1 MRKFILL
8 TLLGLCFAWEAEAQS
23 GGKVV
28 FRLAHMVQGEP
39 LELQSKT
46 YENAAG
52 NRFVLD
58 RFKYYLS
65 NIKLRNT
72 RNGTFYLE
80 PESYHLVGVE
90 NGKHIYEI
98 SINGVNPGTY
108 NEVEFAIGVDNAKN
122 TSTDRVGALDPA
134 NQMVWNW
141 DTGYKFISVTGKLL
155 TDDEAA
161 PEGLVIHVGF
171 DENYRIVRKTLSQ
184 LDLPNLE
191 VAEGKT
197 TVVEISVEVDH
208 LFNEPNA
215 IDFTQNPV
223 IMAGE
228 PAQQLADNYQDM
240 FTVKSIH

>member
-1 MRKFILL
+1 MRNFALFILFC
-8 TLLGLCFAWEAEAQS
+8 LCFTWKAEGQA

-28 FRLAHMVQGEP
+28 FRLVHTMQGEP
-39 LELQSKT
+39 LVLQTKT

-65 NIKLRNT
+65 NIKFRNT
-72 RNGTFYLE
+72 RSGTFYLE

-90 NGKHIYEI
+90 NGQHIYEI
-98 SINGVNPGTY
+98 SIDGVKPGTY

-155 TDDEAA
+155 SDGEAT

-171 DENYRIVRKTLSQ
+171 DENYRIVRKTLPQ
-184 LDLPNLE
+184 LKLPNLE

-197 TVVEISVEVDH
+197 TVVEIDVEVDH
-208 LFNEPNA
+208 LFNQPNA

-228 PAQQLADNYQDM
+228 PAQQLADNYQEM
-240 FTVKSIH
+240 FTVKSIQ